1 MEVDHRRLEEEDKR
15 QNKRL
20 EGIEESIEKLTD
32 TIAALT
38 GNTINSLALS
48 TEKLSVSMQN
58 LIAAEEDTKNRI
70 NEIEKR
76 PGKRWETLI
85 SGILGAMAGAL
96 GAAVAAGVIR

>member
-1 MEVDHRRLEEEDKR
+1 MDQYITRAEHEEFAKRMEVDHRRLEEEDKR

-70 NEIEKR
+70 NEIEKK
-76 PGKRWETLI
+76 PESVGKRL
-85 SGILGAMAGAL
+85 
-96 GAAVAAGVIR
+96 